1 MEQSSPPSVP
11 QDPRRQATGI
21 AAAAPWLV
29 SGLLFAIT
37 AAALRFEGQPWSCA
51 SEDWS
56 PWISD
61 VWTSHCSQH
70 LFDPYSITHVSHGLI
85 FYGVLWLVARR
96 MKMGWRFCIAIAIAA
111 AWEILENSPF
121 IINRY
126 RNVTMSLE
134 YLGDSVINALGD
146 VASCGIGFVLAR
158 WMGWRWA
165 LALFVATEVLLL
177 VLIKDNLTLNVIMLV
192 WPLQAIKDWQMVGH
206 APG

>member
-1 MEQSSPPSVP
+1 V
-11 QDPRRQATGI
+11 TGDDDAI
-21 AAAAPWLV
+21 ADAEFVDQRAHVEVGIVGAY
-29 SGLLFAIT
+29 
-37 AAALRFEGQPWSCA
+37 EGVVKVEFIAQCCQ
-51 SEDWS
+51 
-56 PWISD
+56 
-61 VWTSHCSQH
+61 HSQH